1 MNWDYIITKVARFQ
15 EKRLINSSQ
24 FYRKKK
30 LIICKS
36 LKLLTQKKLSN
47 LDINLYKYS
56 YKYNKN
62 F

>member
-1 MNWDYIITKVARFQ
+1 MNWGYIVNKVVRFQ
-15 EKRLINSSQ
+15 EKRIINLFQ

-30 LIICKS
+30 LIICRS

-56 YKYNKN
+56 YKCNKK